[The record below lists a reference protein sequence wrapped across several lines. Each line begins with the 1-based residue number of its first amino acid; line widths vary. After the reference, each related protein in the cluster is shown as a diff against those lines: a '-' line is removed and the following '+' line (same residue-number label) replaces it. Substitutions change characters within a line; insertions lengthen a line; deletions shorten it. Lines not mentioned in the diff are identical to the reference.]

1 MSRTSLSLLG
11 AALAFL
17 VLPSYGTAQAPR
29 RPAAP
34 LQAAVRALNEGHYDE
49 VEAAADKLDPRD
61 PAGIA
66 LKARAAIARGRYD
79 AAEAMLR
86 PAAARAG
93 QSDAALELG
102 LLQKMLGRGDATA
115 ILEKVAMLAD
125 TSNDPLEV
133 ARGARA
139 LRALGRFE
147 EANAAYRE
155 ASAGF
160 PSDPAIQTG
169 WGELFLEKFNRTDAL
184 KSFQMALQADA
195 RWTPALVGAARTLEE
210 ENPPQAVGLA
220 KRALE
225 VNPSSVDAQLFLA
238 GEAAD
243 AGHNDEAREAI
254 DKALAVNASSLDAH
268 ALGAALAFVEDK
280 TQEFEAGAAKT
291 LAIAPNY
298 ADVYLAAGEL
308 AAHNYRF
315 DEAVQLTRR
324 ALALDS
330 KNYRALADLG
340 VQLLRTGD
348 EPGARTALEASFK
361 ADPYNT
367 LTYNLLQMMDRLDQF
382 VTVRDGDLILR
393 MHKDEAPVL
402 QEYAVALAHQALN
415 TMSAR
420 YEFAPRGPILIEIF
434 PRHDDFA
441 VRTLGLPGMIGALGV
456 CFGRVVTMDSPKA
469 RPPGDFQWEATLWH
483 ELGHVITLQMSNQ
496 RVPRW
501 LTEGISEYEE
511 QRARPEWRRDMDL
524 MFAGLLNRG
533 EALKL
538 KDLNAAFQDPKTI
551 SLAYY
556 EGSLVVEH
564 IITEYG
570 QAGLNKLL
578 RTFSQG
584 LDTDAALKATF
595 NLDFVRM
602 QSGFDQMVEKK
613 FGAMRRAMAV
623 PPGVDEMMKM
633 SSAAMKTV
641 AGANPNSFPVQMAL
655 GRALRKEGQL
665 DEAVQAF
672 GRAAALVPTA
682 AGRDSPHAEMAAI
695 ALEKKDTA
703 RAIAELT
710 ALVGVDFNNIEAA
723 RKLAGMLREN
733 GVEDP
738 AKLTPTYERIAA
750 IDPFDPEAHTA
761 LGRFALQ
768 RNDADAAL
776 REFRAVIAL
785 GPVDRA
791 AAYTDLAESYFKA
804 GKRAEAKKQTL
815 AALEIAPNY
824 ERAQDL
830 LLKIVGGGDK

>member
-1 MSRTSLSLLG
+1 MRRWSSGCSRRCSAAATRRRSSRKSRCSPTRATIRWRWRAQG
-11 AALAFL
+11 ARSARWGASRKPTRRIARPPPASRAIQRFRRDGASCSSRNSTG
-17 VLPSYGTAQAPR
+17 PTRSSRSRWRCRPTRGGRRRWWAPRGRSKRRTPR
-29 RPAAP
+29 RPS
-34 LQAAVRALNEGHYDE
+34 V
-49 VEAAADKLDPRD
+49 
-61 PAGIA
+61 
-66 LKARAAIARGRYD
+66 
-79 AAEAMLR
+79 
-86 PAAARAG
+86 
-93 QSDAALELG
+93 S
-102 LLQKMLGRGDATA
+102 
-115 ILEKVAMLAD
+115 
-125 TSNDPLEV
+125 
-133 ARGARA
+133 
-139 LRALGRFE
+139 
-147 EANAAYRE
+147 
-155 ASAGF
+155 
-160 PSDPAIQTG
+160 PS
-169 WGELFLEKFNRTDAL
+169 
-184 KSFQMALQADA
+184 
-195 RWTPALVGAARTLEE
+195 
-210 ENPPQAVGLA
+210 
-220 KRALE
+220 
-225 VNPSSVDAQLFLA
+225 
-238 GEAAD
+238 
-243 AGHNDEAREAI
+243 
-254 DKALAVNASSLDAH
+254 
-268 ALGAALAFVEDK
+268 
-280 TQEFEAGAAKT
+280 
-291 LAIAPNY
+291 
-298 ADVYLAAGEL
+298 
-308 AAHNYRF
+308 
-315 DEAVQLTRR
+315 
-324 ALALDS
+324 
-330 KNYRALADLG
+330 
-340 VQLLRTGD
+340 
-348 EPGARTALEASFK
+348 ARTALEASFK

-511 QRARPEWRRDMDL
+511 QRARAEWRRDMDL

-641 AGANPNSFPVQMAL
+641 AG
-655 GRALRKEGQL
+655 
-665 DEAVQAF
+665 
-672 GRAAALVPTA
+672 
-682 AGRDSPHAEMAAI
+682 
-695 ALEKKDTA
+695 
-703 RAIAELT
+703 
-710 ALVGVDFNNIEAA
+710 
-723 RKLAGMLREN
+723 
-733 GVEDP
+733 
-738 AKLTPTYERIAA
+738 
-750 IDPFDPEAHTA
+750 
-761 LGRFALQ
+761 
-768 RNDADAAL
+768 
-776 REFRAVIAL
+776 
-785 GPVDRA
+785 
-791 AAYTDLAESYFKA
+791 
-804 GKRAEAKKQTL
+804 
-815 AALEIAPNY
+815 
-824 ERAQDL
+824 
-830 LLKIVGGGDK
+830 